1 MKKIVI
7 ITLALVVIPVL
18 LSGVYFL
25 YNNYVITQSFKNEGE
40 YVFLLHG
47 LGRTSLSMQRMGVR
61 LANEGYRVINI
72 NYPGTRESI
81 EHLVEKKLKPVVE
94 EQYTDKST
102 RINFVTHSM
111 GGIMVRYFLAHH
123 ELEGVHR
130 LVMLAPPNKG
140 SKLADRWIGSA
151 FIGRIM
157 GPALEE
163 LTTDEKSLVN
173 TLPIPT
179 YEVGIIAGANDEKVS
194 PEQAQLD
201 GVQDFLVVPK
211 EHTWIMNA
219 PEVLDAVVKFLREGK
234 FTE

>member
-1 MKKIVI
+1 
-7 ITLALVVIPVL
+7 
-18 LSGVYFL
+18 
-25 YNNYVITQSFKNEGE
+25 
-40 YVFLLHG
+40 
-47 LGRTSLSMQRMGVR
+47 
-61 LANEGYRVINI
+61 
-72 NYPGTRESI
+72 
-81 EHLVEKKLKPVVE
+81 
-94 EQYTDKST
+94 
-102 RINFVTHSM
+102 
-111 GGIMVRYFLAHH
+111 MVRYFLAHH
-123 ELEGVHR
+123 ELEGMHR

-140 SKLADRWIGSA
+140 SKLADRWIGSTL
-151 FIGRIM
+151 IGRVM

-179 YEVGIIAGANDEKVS
+179 YEVGIIAGAYDEKVS

-219 PEVLDAVVKFLREGK
+219 PEVLDAVVHFLDEGK